1 MSDLESRLESFI
13 DEAVGLRKRLKVLE
27 QASHISEAQTLLAT
41 VTIIKEVNVI
51 SAVVPD
57 QDIKGLREIGD
68 WLKGKLSSVLLVLA
82 IIKDGNPI
90 VLSMV
95 TPDLVNRGLHAGRI
109 VQELSKILGGGGGGG
124 PEMAQA
130 GGKRRD
136 KLGEALDKVSDI
148 VTREVTR

>member
-1 MSDLESRLESFI
+1 
-13 DEAVGLRKRLKVLE
+13 
-27 QASHISEAQTLLAT
+27 
-41 VTIIKEVNVI
+41 
-51 SAVVPD
+51 
-57 QDIKGLREIGD
+57 
-68 WLKGKLSSVLLVLA
+68 LVLA

-130 GGKRRD
+130 GGKRCD